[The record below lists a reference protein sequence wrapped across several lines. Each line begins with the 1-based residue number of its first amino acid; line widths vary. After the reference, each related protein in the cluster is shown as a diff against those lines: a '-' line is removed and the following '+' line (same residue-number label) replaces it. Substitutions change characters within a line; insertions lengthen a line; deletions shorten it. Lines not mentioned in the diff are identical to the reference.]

1 MVSFENNVYASVFLG
16 PYIDIVE
23 QPQARG
29 FRFRYECEGP
39 SHGGLQGEKSE
50 KYRKTFP
57 SIKVS
62 PQLFPV
68 KDLILLLYL
77 TCKCDQLVFQC
88 IFCDIIKLNVVLLK
102 IVCEESFGIIYTD
115 NCISIW
121 WHLLLP
127 CPSIHVHFWDVG
139 LFLKEGMFQCQS

>member
-88 IFCDIIKLNVVLLK
+88 IFCDVIKLNVVLLK

-115 NCISIW
+115 NCISI
-121 WHLLLP
+121 
-127 CPSIHVHFWDVG
+127 
-139 LFLKEGMFQCQS
+139 